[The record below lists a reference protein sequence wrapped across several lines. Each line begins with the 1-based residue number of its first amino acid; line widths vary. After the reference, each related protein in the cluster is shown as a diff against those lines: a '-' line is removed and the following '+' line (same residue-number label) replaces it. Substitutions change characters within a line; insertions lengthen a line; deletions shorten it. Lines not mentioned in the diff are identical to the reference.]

1 MPKIDILKTWTGLNA
16 ALPKITDLEQL
27 NQLLDREKMTNPTR
41 KMFAKRI
48 QSRINRV
55 QFGLGRGVAKKKK
68 APKK

>member
-1 MPKIDILKTWTGLNA
+1 MPKKDILKTWTDLNA
-16 ALPKITDLEQL
+16 ALPKIKDLTKLQALLLREQTEHA
-27 NQLLDREKMTNPTR
+27 DR

-68 APKK
+68 K